1 MYNTSIHSDLTGA
14 GVETI
19 IFQFSKRIIF
29 FFSSS
34 ERGNLARNLVVNVRL
49 LRRMKRVE
57 KKIIL

>member
-1 MYNTSIHSDLTGA
+1 MYNTSIHSDLT